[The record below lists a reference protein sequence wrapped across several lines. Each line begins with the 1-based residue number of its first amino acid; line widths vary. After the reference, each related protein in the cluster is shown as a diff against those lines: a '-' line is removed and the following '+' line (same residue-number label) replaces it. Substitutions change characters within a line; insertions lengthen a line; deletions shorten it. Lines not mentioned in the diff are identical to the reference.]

1 MNVLLLGGGL
11 QGLSCGSSLYKI
23 GYKVDVVSN
32 DLQIIK
38 SKYFN
43 NVYRDVCSYSEE
55 VYDIIEKS
63 HYDVL
68 IPMGD
73 VNVSF
78 ISKNKLHIERNY
90 GCKCACPDYSI
101 LSIVEDKHLFMSF
114 CEEHD
119 IPHPK
124 TVPLIDEDI
133 RNSVQQIGF
142 PLLIKPD
149 FSVGARGITLV
160 STLDVLKQK
169 YPSIVRKYGACT
181 LQEYIDNKEYYYNV
195 MLYRDNDGNFLAH
208 TIIKIVRMYP
218 IGAGSSTCC
227 ISVENEELLQIC
239 KDCLDKLSWVGMADF
254 DVLQRLDNKEYK
266 IIEINARVPASLK
279 GASISGVNFPNII
292 VTDLVGQS
300 VPKYNY
306 HTGKIMRYLGT
317 DILWFL
323 KSNERFKTTPNWF
336 SFFGKDVFYQDIYK
350 DDISTWWTWLA
361 EGVKKLRNR
370 NKKMR

>member
-1 MNVLLLGGGL
+1 
-11 QGLSCGSSLYKI
+11 
-23 GYKVDVVSN
+23 
-32 DLQIIK
+32 
-38 SKYFN
+38 
-43 NVYRDVCSYSEE
+43 
-55 VYDIIEKS
+55 
-63 HYDVL
+63 
-68 IPMGD
+68 
-73 VNVSF
+73 
-78 ISKNKLHIERNY
+78 
-90 GCKCACPDYSI
+90 
-101 LSIVEDKHLFMSF
+101 
-114 CEEHD
+114 
-119 IPHPK
+119 
-124 TVPLIDEDI
+124 
-133 RNSVQQIGF
+133 
-142 PLLIKPD
+142 
-149 FSVGARGITLV
+149 
-160 STLDVLKQK
+160 
-169 YPSIVRKYGACT
+169 
-181 LQEYIDNKEYYYNV
+181 
-195 MLYRDNDGNFLAH
+195 
-208 TIIKIVRMYP
+208 MYP
-218 IGAGSSTCC
+218 LGAGSSTCC